1 MLFKHS
7 ATMKFLAID
16 YGQKRIGLAT
26 SDDSETFAL
35 PFDTLL
41 HTGSTPK
48 ATKALIE
55 IIARED
61 IEEIVF
67 GLPKDNSGEAGEM
80 EILTR
85 EFAANLASAL
95 QKSERE
101 IPLHWWD
108 ERFSTASVLKGL
120 RGAGVSQKTAK
131 SKTGKESID
140 ARAAAVILQDFLDAR
155 KLRATF
161 ENPQESKDEDTF

>member
-1 MLFKHS
+1 
-7 ATMKFLAID
+7 MKFLAID
-16 YGQKRIGLAT
+16 YGQKRIGLAI
-26 SDDSETFAL
+26 SDDGETFAL

-48 ATKALIE
+48 ATKALLE
-55 IIARED
+55 IIAREEVD
-61 IEEIVF
+61 EIVF
-67 GLPKDNSGEAGEM
+67 GLPKDNSGEIREM
-80 EILTR
+80 EIATR
-85 EFAANLASAL
+85 EFATQLASAL

-101 IPLHWWD
+101 MPLHWWD

-120 RGAGVSQKTAK
+120 RGAGTSQKTAK

-155 KLRATF
+155 KSRAAF
-161 ENPQESKDEDTF
+161 DSSQQMEDEDTF